1 MNTPLEDAVK
11 IIRRRHGISQVVSEQ
26 LHNILRFRPDYQ
38 GLQRSQIFA
47 RIEREYVFKDGGFM
61 KREGMEG

>member
-47 RIEREYVFKDGGFM
+47 RIEREYVSRMGGFM